1 MKEGLE
7 KRMDRV
13 CPSALRGGA
22 EMGTASAPAA
32 SGRRG
37 SVYSRLGVR
46 EQESGQ
52 LDMLR
57 LR

>member
-1 MKEGLE
+1 
-7 KRMDRV
+7 MDRV